1 MGINPSG
8 RGNNN
13 DLWISGAHEQ
23 HPDVQ
28 DSGSSSGAAGSHSV
42 STQNNTPETP
52 GFLSRIGAAV
62 RGFFSSIFGGS
73 SSSRT
78 SSRASSPQQTPS
90 SSRRSSNASDMEVDG
105 AGSDTGSIKSTG
117 STGSSDSARSTEGAA
132 RGLQKKGYTP
142 GVKVDSPTAPR
153 RGGVQRPNTPPPPP
167 PSAPSTSGTSGI
179 RPVRPAPP
187 PPTTAGISQSPSTS
201 GTGSTK
207 RKAPQPPEGELT
219 RPKLQRRDSISS
231 ISSTDSTVSTD
242 SSIAESR
249 SIADRLKAELET
261 HNTTKQAQLD
271 SLSAQIKNRW
281 IEREIDEPMVYGL
294 SCMQTLTARL
304 GQARLEAQK
313 ELRVLRPGVHEAP
326 LKTAISQSRSIWDL
340 GEKEQKQEGDS
351 VLFQVL
357 IRMGL
362 EGSLLSPEVDYVDY
376 VNQLVE
382 EYGDVDEVY
391 DWQPT
396 LQSLAQDLNGIRNS
410 NPNGM
415 QKFWSSFAAK
425 GEVTVRSLTNKFMAA
440 NTGKY
445 DPSSVKVD
453 VRWNRGALDLMKSL
467 SPEVYV
473 KTVSILA
480 IDAFTSRE

>member
-13 DLWISGAHEQ
+13 DLWISGAHDQ

-28 DSGSSSGAAGSHSV
+28 DAGGPSGAVGPHRV
-42 STQNNTPETP
+42 STQNNTSETP
-52 GFLSRIGAAV
+52 SFLSRISAAV
-62 RGFFSSIFGGS
+62 SSFFSNIFGRS

-90 SSRRSSNASDMEVDG
+90 SSRRSSNASDMEVGG

-117 STGSSDSARSTEGAA
+117 STGSSDSARSIEGAA

-142 GVKVDSPTAPR
+142 GVKVDSPTVPR

-167 PSAPSTSGTSGI
+167 PSSPSTSGI
-179 RPVRPAPP
+179 RPVRAAPP
-187 PPTTAGISQSPSTS
+187 PPTTAGTSPSPSTS

-207 RKAPQPPEGELT
+207 RKAPQPPEAPNKRQRT
-219 RPKLQRRDSISS
+219 RRDSISS
-231 ISSTDSTVSTD
+231 ISSADSTVSTD
-242 SSIAESR
+242 SSVAESR
-249 SIADRLKAELET
+249 SIADRLKAELEI

-271 SLSAQIKNRW
+271 SLSTQVKNRW
-281 IEREIDEPMVYGL
+281 IEREIDEPMAYGL

-313 ELRVLRPGVHEAP
+313 ELRVLRPGINEAP
-326 LKTAISQSRSIWDL
+326 LKAAISQSRSIWDL
-340 GEKEQKQEGDS
+340 GEKEQKQDGES
-351 VLFQVL
+351 VLLQVL

-376 VNQLVE
+376 VDQLVE
-382 EYGDVDEVY
+382 EYGDTSEGY
-391 DWQPT
+391 NWQPT

-415 QKFWSSFAAK
+415 KKFWSSFAGK

-473 KTVSILA
+473 KTVSIMA
-480 IDAFTSRE
+480 IDAFTLRE

>member
-13 DLWISGAHEQ
+13 DLWISGAHDQ

-28 DSGSSSGAAGSHSV
+28 DAGGPSGAVGPHRV
-42 STQNNTPETP
+42 SSQNNTSETP
-52 GFLSRIGAAV
+52 SFLSRISAAV
-62 RGFFSSIFGGS
+62 SSFFSNIFGRS
-73 SSSRT
+73 SSS
-78 SSRASSPQQTPS
+78 QTS
-90 SSRRSSNASDMEVDG
+90 SSRRSSNASSMQVDG
-105 AGSDTGSIKSTG
+105 SGSDTDSIKSTG

-142 GVKVDSPTAPR
+142 GVKVDSPVLPR
-153 RGGVQRPNTPPPPP
+153 RGGIQRPDTPPPPP
-167 PSAPSTSGTSGI
+167 PSSPSTSGI

-187 PPTTAGISQSPSTS
+187 PPTTAAAQSPSTS

-207 RKAPQPPEGELT
+207 RRAPQPPTGE
-219 RPKLQRRDSISS
+219 PKRARRDSISS

-242 SSIAESR
+242 SGVAESQ
-249 SIADRLKAELET
+249 SIADRLKAELEI

-271 SLSAQIKNRW
+271 SLSARIKDRW
-281 IEREIDEPMVYGL
+281 IEHEIDEPVAYGL

-313 ELRVLRPGVHEAP
+313 ELRVLRPGINEVP
-326 LKTAISQSRSIWDL
+326 LKTAISQSRSMWDL

-382 EYGDVDEVY
+382 EYGDLDESY

-396 LQSLAQDLNGIRNS
+396 LQSLAQDLNGIRNT

-415 QKFWSSFAAK
+415 QKFWSSFAGK
-425 GEVTVRSLTNKFMAA
+425 GEVVVRSLTNKFMAA

-453 VRWNRGALDLMKSL
+453 NRWNRGALDLMKSL
-467 SPEVYV
+467 NPGVYV